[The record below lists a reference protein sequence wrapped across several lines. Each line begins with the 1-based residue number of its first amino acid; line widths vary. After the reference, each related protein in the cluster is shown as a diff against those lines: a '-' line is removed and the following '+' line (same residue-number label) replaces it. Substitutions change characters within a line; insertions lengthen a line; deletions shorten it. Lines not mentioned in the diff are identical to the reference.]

1 MLTKAQIEAYT
12 HDGYVVV
19 SEFIVNNKLQVMR
32 ADLDKWIEESK
43 DYKENYGETPNGKAR
58 FDLESG
64 HCAENPKLRRVANPV
79 DISQAYRDVLFEGP
93 AVEAVVDLIGPNVK
107 FHHCK
112 LNIKLPGMKTRVDY
126 HQDQPFDLHTNDDHV
141 TLLVLLDDMSEENG
155 CLRILKGSHQG
166 PRYSHYEGDEFIGKV
181 EEKVQE
187 ICRRESSKI
196 EGKAGDICL
205 MNTWCLHGGTANLS
219 QNPRRMLICD
229 FTAADNYPLMQP
241 IVPSEHTGRIVAGK
255 ATRQVRFREGG
266 VLELPKHYESDS
278 FFGAQGQKG
287 VQKEIM

>member
-1 MLTKAQIEAYT
+1 MLTQAQIETYA
-12 HDGYVVV
+12 HDGFVVV
-19 SEFIVNNKLQVMR
+19 TKVIPIEKLKAMKTE
-32 ADLDKWIEESK
+32 LDIWIEESK
-43 DYKENYGETPNGKAR
+43 DHKENYGETPNGKAR

-64 HCAENPKLRRVANPV
+64 HCAETPKLRRVANPV

-93 AVEAVVDLIGPNVK
+93 AVEAVADLIGPNVK

-126 HQDQPFDLHTNDDHV
+126 HQDQSFDPHTNDDHL
-141 TLLVLLDDMSEENG
+141 TLLVLLDAMNEENG

-166 PRYSHYEGDEFIGKV
+166 PRYSHYKEDEFVGKA
-181 EEKVQE
+181 EEEVQE
-187 ICRRESSKI
+187 TCRRDASKV

-219 QNPRRMLICD
+219 QNSRRMLICD
-229 FTAADNYPLMQP
+229 LTAADNYPLMP
-241 IVPSEHTGRIVAGK
+241 PMVPSIYTGRIVAGK
-255 ATRQVRFREGG
+255 ATRQVRFREGEF
-266 VLELPKHYESDS
+266 ELPKHYTSDS

-287 VQKEIM
+287 VQKEKM